1 MTTYKD
7 YESAAKAFI
16 DGFSKRIQS
25 FESSSTNLSFIQDL
39 QIHTYKLPNTIYNTI
54 KMSSDQY
61 FCVYGF
67 GTINQKDYG
76 YAIICESLKPKL
88 LLNLISSKLLDL
100 NYYKSIDVVEI
111 ISKKD
116 EPDYH
121 NIYLK
126 CKDCC

>member
-7 YESAAKAFI
+7 YESAANAFI

-39 QIHTYKLPNTIYNTI
+39 QIHTDKLPN
-54 KMSSDQY
+54 SDQY

-76 YAIICESLKPKL
+76 YEIICESLKPKL